1 MNLPDNLKYTDDHE
15 WVDIKDDIA
24 IIGITDF
31 AQSELG
37 DIIFVEFPDTG
48 ISINQKDTVGTLEAV
63 KTVADIYSPVTGE
76 VLEIN
81 DNLES
86 NPELIN
92 EDPYQNG
99 WILKIKIKN
108 INELDGLLSNSDYEK
123 LIKWVTTFLKIKK
136 MKKIFLIN

>member
-1 MNLPDNLKYTDDHE
+1 MNLPENLKYTDDHE
-15 WVDIKDDIA
+15 WVSVKDDVA

-48 ISINQKDTVGTLEAV
+48 MSINQKDSVGTLEAV

-76 VLEIN
+76 VIEVN

-86 NPELIN
+86 SPELIN
-92 EDPYQNG
+92 EDPYEEG
-99 WILKIKIKN
+99 WILKIKISNKD
-108 INELDGLLSNSDYEK
+108 ELGGLLSNSDYEK
-123 LIKWVTTFLKIKK
+123 MIK
-136 MKKIFLIN
+136 

>member
-1 MNLPDNLKYTDDHE
+1 MNLPENLKYTDDHE
-15 WVDIKDDIA
+15 WVSVKDDVA

-48 ISINQKDTVGTLEAV
+48 MSINQKDSVGTLEAV

-76 VLEIN
+76 VVEVN

-86 NPELIN
+86 SPELIN
-92 EDPYQNG
+92 EDPYEEG
-99 WILKIKIKN
+99 WILKIKISNKD
-108 INELDGLLSNSDYEK
+108 ELDGLLSNSDYEK
-123 LIKWVTTFLKIKK
+123 MIK
-136 MKKIFLIN
+136 

>member
-1 MNLPDNLKYTDDHE
+1 MNLPENLKYTDDHE
-15 WVDIKDDIA
+15 WVCVKNDVA

-48 ISINQKDTVGTLEAV
+48 MSINQKDSVGTLEAV

-76 VLEIN
+76 VIEIN

-86 NPELIN
+86 SPELIN
-92 EDPYQNG
+92 EDPYEKG
-99 WILKIKIKN
+99 WILKIKISNKD
-108 INELDGLLSNSDYEK
+108 ELDSLLSNSDYEK
-123 LIKWVTTFLKIKK
+123 MIK
-136 MKKIFLIN
+136 

>member
-1 MNLPDNLKYTDDHE
+1 MNLPENLKYTDDHE
-15 WVDIKDDIA
+15 WVSVKDDVA

-48 ISINQKDTVGTLEAV
+48 MSINQKDSVGTLEAV

-76 VLEIN
+76 VIEIN

-86 NPELIN
+86 SPELIN
-92 EDPYQNG
+92 EDPYEEG
-99 WILKIKIKN
+99 WILKIKISNKD
-108 INELDGLLSNSDYEK
+108 ELGGLLSNSDYEK
-123 LIKWVTTFLKIKK
+123 MIK
-136 MKKIFLIN
+136 

>member
-1 MNLPDNLKYTDDHE
+1 MNLPENLKYTDDHE
-15 WVDIKDDIA
+15 WVSVKDDVA

-48 ISINQKDTVGTLEAV
+48 MSINQKDSIGTLEAV

-76 VLEIN
+76 VIEVN

-86 NPELIN
+86 SPELIN
-92 EDPYQNG
+92 EDPYEEG
-99 WILKIKIKN
+99 WILKIKISNKD
-108 INELDGLLSNSDYEK
+108 ELDGLLSNSDYEK
-123 LIKWVTTFLKIKK
+123 MIK
-136 MKKIFLIN
+136 

>member
-1 MNLPDNLKYTDDHE
+1 MNLPENLKYTDDHE
-15 WVDIKDDIA
+15 WVSVKDDVA

-48 ISINQKDTVGTLEAV
+48 MSINQKDSVGTLEAV

-76 VLEIN
+76 IIEVN

-86 NPELIN
+86 SPELIN
-92 EDPYQNG
+92 EDPYEEG
-99 WILKIKIKN
+99 WILKIKISNKD
-108 INELDGLLSNSDYEK
+108 ELGGLLSNLDYEK
-123 LIKWVTTFLKIKK
+123 MIK
-136 MKKIFLIN
+136 

>member
-1 MNLPDNLKYTDDHE
+1 MNLPENLKYTDDHE
-15 WVDIKDDIA
+15 WVSVKDDVA

-48 ISINQKDTVGTLEAV
+48 MSINQKDSVGTLEAV

-76 VLEIN
+76 VIEVN

-86 NPELIN
+86 SPELIN
-92 EDPYQNG
+92 EDPYQEG
-99 WILKIKIKN
+99 WILKIKISNKD
-108 INELDGLLSNSDYEK
+108 ELNNLLSNSDYEK
-123 LIKWVTTFLKIKK
+123 MIK
-136 MKKIFLIN
+136 